1 MKRGEHAILKSG
13 KRRVEITVLHDHSVD
28 DPPFPAVTILKGE
41 KKESYIVGTSEI
53 MTYEEEAAEEAA
65 VELAKFEAAKES
77 VKDVVAAFEAGNI
90 SVMAI
95 AKHMGKQMC
104 EVLSRARKAERLG
117 LIKLVKEAK

>member
-1 MKRGEHAILKSG
+1 MKRGKLAILKHAK
-13 KRRVEITVLHDHSVD
+13 KRIEVTIVHDHSID
-28 DPPFPAVTILKGE
+28 DPPFPAVTITKVGKLE
-41 KKESYIVGTSEI
+41 YIVGKNELMSF
-53 MTYEEEAAEEAA
+53 EELEAEQKAAEL
-65 VELAKFEAAKES
+65 VKLEAAKES